1 MQNGL
6 HNNPCRI
13 IYWEKIYTLA
23 LLALI
28 LTGLS
33 TFTACAQAELELE
46 KKIDLDLS
54 EATLRESLTAIENRS
69 TILFNV
75 QSALLSKFSVK
86 VNLSAKG
93 ITIRE
98 AISKILESTN
108 LRYRLLEGSVV
119 IDEKPGSQSP
129 KSFAGQG
136 TGAVKGRVVEFETSQ
151 PLPGATVKIAALNK
165 GIFTDE
171 HGYYQLEGIPAGSHV
186 LEVSFVGYTTETVT
200 VQVKTGQES
209 LYDVKLQGS
218 ANALDEVVISGIGKE
233 RAPVPHTSERQLISE
248 IKNFHIVV
256 SGISSEQISKSAD
269 RNAAQVVQRVSGV
282 SVVDDKFVVVR
293 GLNPRYNMT
302 YLNDNVAPST
312 EVNNRNFALDLLP
325 SRIIDK
331 ILVYKSPA
339 PENQADA
346 TGGVVKIYT
355 KDAKT
360 MKHFDMEFQ
369 LGLRQGTSFNKDF
382 LAYNGGKFDF
392 LGFDDGTR
400 ALPSVLPRYG
410 NLLLADLRPSEYAQA
425 FNATLNYGKKTALPN
440 MQATANWYNAFRL
453 FDKTLSSLTSLS
465 YKNENLKIG
474 QYLQEGSRWRS
485 VGSTD
490 RTGADDRNTNT
501 AQLNLL
507 QNFTFSFNERHQLLF
522 KNFLLQQGTDATV
535 VRISH
540 PTFQD
545 SQSADM
551 NKDIILSYSQ
561 RFLYAGNLGGAH
573 HFKDDKHQLQW
584 NGGYMYSQQETP
596 DQRVIRLRG
605 IMPEYAMGDADLQWW
620 ARGYNPASSE
630 DLNSIPLSLGIVSR
644 LWSRNDEGVYNG
656 TLDYTYKAAA
666 WAVVKI
672 GTFQQWK
679 KRTLARRIYTLHEG
693 NVDPS
698 RFGLDAIDGTH
709 YVDANLTR
717 FRESNLTDVWSSNY
731 LNDDYT
737 GLYALDRTTGSDMYV
752 GTEQNNSGY
761 LALTLTPHPWIEVH
775 GGVRYEY
782 NRQKIGAA
790 IPSEGSVSSPI
801 SQPILTDYAAGLWL
815 PSVNLSVKPINKW
828 VFRAAYGKT
837 VNRTEF
843 REVSPFREL
852 DFENNAQLSGNP
864 NLVSASADNYDLRL
878 EFYPDAG
885 KGDAINVGV
894 FYKEI
899 TDPIERVNNSNR
911 VVSMFPSISYSNA
924 TWATLEGLEL
934 ELRKTLDF
942 IPVGFFRNLSVI
954 ANGSII
960 NSEVRYEDL
969 GQTSIMIGKR
979 PLQGQAPYL
988 FNAGLYYDNAAWGT
1002 RIAGIYNYVA
1012 ENIYAVGLGERSNPL
1027 IVGSENRGSLIELPR
1042 HLLDFSAMQR
1052 IGKGLQLK
1060 FTVQNL
1066 LDQKIQMAEDFDR
1079 TNTYEALVEV
1089 PPAQGELPKYE
1100 GDNIASS
1107 YRPGRYFNL
1116 SLSYSF

>member
-6 HNNPCRI
+6 HNNPCLI
-13 IYWEKIYTLA
+13 DYWKKFFILASLTL
-23 LLALI
+23 L
-28 LTGLS
+28 LTGLG
-33 TFTACAQAELELE
+33 TLPANAQIEQELE
-46 KKIDLDLS
+46 KTIDLDLNG
-54 EATLRESLTAIENRS
+54 ATLRESLTAIENRS
-69 TILFNV
+69 RILFNV
-75 QSALLSKFSVK
+75 QSALLSKFPVK
-86 VNLSAKG
+86 INLSAKG
-93 ITIRE
+93 ITVRA
-98 AISKILESTN
+98 AISKILENTN

-119 IDEKPGSQSP
+119 IDEKQVLQSP
-129 KSFAGQG
+129 KPPAGQG
-136 TGAVKGRVVEFETSQ
+136 TGTVKGRVVEFETSQ

-165 GIFTDE
+165 GIVTDE
-171 HGYYQLEGIPAGSHV
+171 HGYYRLEGIPAGSHQ
-186 LEVSFVGYTTETVT
+186 LEISFVSYAAETVT
-200 VQVKTGQES
+200 IQVRAEHES
-209 LYDVKLQGS
+209 ICDVKLQGS
-218 ANALDEVVISGIGKE
+218 SNALDEVVVTAIGTE
-233 RAPVPHTSERQLISE
+233 RAPVAHTSERQLVSE
-248 IKNFHIVV
+248 IKNFNVVV

-282 SVVDDKFVVVR
+282 SIVDDKFVVVR
-293 GLNPRYNMT
+293 GLNPRYNLT

-331 ILVYKSPA
+331 ILVYKSPS

-355 KDAKT
+355 KDAKAV
-360 MKHFDMEFQ
+360 KHFDVEFQ
-369 LGLRQGTSFNKDF
+369 LGVRQGTSFNKDF
-382 LAYNGGKFDF
+382 LSYNGGKLDF

-400 ALPSVLPRYG
+400 ALPSVLPEYG
-410 NLLLADLRPSEYAQA
+410 SLLLADLKPSEYAQA

-440 MQATANWYNAFRL
+440 MQITANYYNAFRL
-453 FDKTLSSLTSLS
+453 FGKTISSLTSFS
-465 YKNENLKIG
+465 YKNENQKNQLHR
-474 QYLQEGSRWRS
+474 QEGSPGRS

-490 RTGADDRNTNT
+490 RTGTDDRNTNT

-507 QNFTFSFNERHQLLF
+507 QNFTFSLNEHHKLFF
-522 KNFLLQQGTDATV
+522 KNFLLQQGLDATV

-540 PTFQD
+540 PTWQD
-545 SQSADM
+545 SQSADL
-551 NKDIILSYSQ
+551 NKDITLSYSQ

-573 HFKDDKHQLQW
+573 HFKDDKHLLQW
-584 NGGYMYSQQETP
+584 NGGYTYSRQETP

-605 IMPEYAMGDADLQWW
+605 VMPEYAMGDADLQWW
-620 ARGYNPASSE
+620 ARGYNPTSSE
-630 DLNSIPLSLGIVSR
+630 DLNTVPLSLGIVSR

-656 TLDYTYKAAA
+656 TLDYTYKPVA

-679 KRTLARRIYTLHEG
+679 KRTLSRRIYTLHEG
-693 NVDPS
+693 NVDPV
-698 RFGLDAIDGTH
+698 RFALDAIDQGH

-717 FRESNLTDVWSSNY
+717 FRESSLPDVWSSNY

-737 GLYALDRTTGSDMYV
+737 GLYVRDRTTGSDMYV

-790 IPSEGSVSSPI
+790 IPSEGSVSAPI
-801 SQPILTDYAAGLWL
+801 SQPILTDHAAGLWL
-815 PSVNLSVKPINKW
+815 PSVNLSVKPTGKW

-852 DFENNAQLSGNP
+852 DFENNTQLSGNP
-864 NLVSASADNYDLRL
+864 DLVSAKVKNYDLRL
-878 EFYPDAG
+878 EFYPDVD

-899 TDPIERVNNSNR
+899 TNPIERVNNSNR

-924 TWATLEGLEL
+924 TSATLRGLEV

-942 IPVGFFRNLSVI
+942 IPVGLFRNLSVI

-960 NSEVRYEDL
+960 DSQVKYENL
-969 GQTSIMIGKR
+969 GQTSLMIGKR

-988 FNAGLYYDNAAWGT
+988 LNAGLYYDNAGWGT

-1012 ENIYAVGLGERSNPL
+1012 ESIYAVGLGERSNPL

-1042 HLLDFSAMQR
+1042 HLLDFSATQR

-1066 LDQKIQMAEDFDR
+1066 LDQKIKMAEDFNR
-1079 TNTYEALVEV
+1079 TNTYEPLVELPV
-1089 PPAQGELPKYE
+1089 APGELPKNE